1 MRGKEKRKFVV
12 IIWKEGENREE
23 RREIRAVFAPWQA
36 VYSSKLY
43 LVFLVPATLL
53 CLFLAPRAC
62 VWQTLSVPFRSSPP
76 ANQSS
81 NLPPQLPQQTNQS
94 YFTVWQSFILQ
105 FGRVKITNHT
115 FTQDVEKLINQS
127 NHLLS
132 QSLCRFAPVLR
143 DSGVVKK

>member
-1 MRGKEKRKFVV
+1 MKRERKQRGKEGNKGCVCT
-12 IIWKEGENREE
+12 
-23 RREIRAVFAPWQA
+23 
-36 VYSSKLY
+36 
-43 LVFLVPATLL
+43 PAGCLQQETLPSACNSAML
-53 CLFLAPRAC
+53 ASQHSVCQPCLFIALRAC
-62 VWQTLSVPFRSSPP
+62 VWQTLSALCPT
-76 ANQSS
+76 NQSS
-81 NLPPQLPQQTNQS
+81 NLPLLQQTNQS

-105 FGRVKITNHT
+105 FDRVKIINHT